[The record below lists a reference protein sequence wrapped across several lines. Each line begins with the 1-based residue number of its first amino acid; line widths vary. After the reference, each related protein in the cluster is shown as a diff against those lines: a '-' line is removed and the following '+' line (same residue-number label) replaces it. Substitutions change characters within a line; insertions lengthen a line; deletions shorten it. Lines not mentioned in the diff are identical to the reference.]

1 MAVRPITCQTAIFA
15 KARGSLLYGD
25 GESSLSAGED
35 LDLATPILTTHAT
48 NRDDLLSIAEIQV
61 GLQWHSAC
69 YHVYQPFLTVAM
81 EGQMWHGAGS
91 ATSEEGTL
99 GFFGLNAGAGLQ
111 W

>member
-1 MAVRPITCQTAIFA
+1 MAIRPINCQTGIFA

-35 LDLATPILTTHAT
+35 LDLATPFTTT
-48 NRDDLLSIAEIQV
+48 RTTSRDDLLSIAEIQV
-61 GLQWHSAC
+61 GLQWHSP
-69 YHVYQPFLTVAM
+69 YYQVYQPFFTVAM
-81 EGQMWHGAGS
+81 EGQMWHGAGN

-99 GFFGLNAGAGLQ
+99 GFFGFTTGAGLK